1 MTPVL
6 SIPDIFL
13 ATLAGA
19 RQAAMASLA
28 YAAAFIVAFAAMVW
42 GAEALPE
49 STAGSLGFLILVTA
63 AMAAYCLFS
72 AAIYRRLVPHTGSL
86 ATATWKLVL
95 AWVLIFVI
103 AAILATAI
111 VLFFS
116 LIGSSLGVVSGEA
129 GQDITDMTAQM
140 RENGTFYPL
149 SVLFMLTLLGVFWFA
164 VRMMLFGVA
173 TAARGAVHVFR
184 TWAWTKGYALPM
196 AAGAPVFVVVP
207 VIVFGYAADGLTRA
221 LPLAENIA
229 LQAGLVAMFQVPAAW
244 LGHAYAAA
252 IYTRIAPPDPA
263 SA

>member
-6 SIPDIFL
+6 SIPEIFL
-13 ATLAGA
+13 ATLAAA
-19 RQAAMASLA
+19 RQVAMASLA
-28 YAAAFIVAFAAMVW
+28 YALVFIVAFAAMVW

-49 STAGSLGFLILVTA
+49 STAGSIGFLILVISA
-63 AMAAYCLFS
+63 GAAYCLYS
-72 AAIYRRLVPHTGSL
+72 AVMYRHLVPRAGTLVS
-86 ATATWKLVL
+86 ATWKLLL

-149 SVLFMLTLLGVFWFA
+149 SALFMLTLLGVFWFG
-164 VRMMLFGVA
+164 VRMMLFGIA
-173 TAARGAVHVFR
+173 TVARGSVHVFR

-196 AAGAPVFVVVP
+196 AAGALVFAIAPVFVLG
-207 VIVFGYAADGLTRA
+207 FAADALTGR

-229 LQAGLVAMFQVPAAW
+229 LQAGLAAMFQVPAAW
-244 LGHAYAAA
+244 LGHGFAAA
-252 IYTRIAPPDPA
+252 VYARIAPPDPA